1 MHIDIWSDIV
11 CPWCYV
17 GKRRFEEALRQF
29 AHAGEVTI
37 RHHAFQLD
45 PSAIPGEVTS
55 RRARLKTKYGLND
68 ERMAQLDQQMAQ
80 TFQSVGLTFLVGEGI
95 SGNTRA
101 AHEVVAAGAA
111 AGRQDAVIERL
122 FRAYFSEGRS
132 VFDPAELVAL
142 GVDAGL
148 DEPTLRQALVD
159 GAYADAVEQDLAD
172 ARDIGITGV
181 PFFVFDRRFAVSG
194 AQPPNVF
201 AQALEQAWSSS
212 DRAR

>member
-29 AHAGEVTI
+29 GHTDAVTI

-45 PSAIPGEVTS
+45 PSAIPGEITS
-55 RRARLKTKYGLND
+55 RRARLKSKYGLTD
-68 ERMAQLDQQMAQ
+68 ERVVQLDAQMAQ
-80 TFQSVGLTFLVGEGI
+80 TFRSVGLTFLEGEGT

-111 AGRQDAVIERL
+111 AGRQDEVVERL

-132 VFDPAELVAL
+132 VFDPAELVTL
-142 GVDAGL
+142 GVEAGL
-148 DEPTLRQALVD
+148 DEATLRQALLD
-159 GAYADAVEQDLAD
+159 GTYADVVEQDLAD
-172 ARDIGITGV
+172 AREIGITGV
-181 PFFVFDRRFAVSG
+181 PFFVFDRRFALSG
-194 AQPPNVF
+194 AQPPDVF
-201 AQALEQAWSSS
+201 VQALTQAWNTGDS
-212 DRAR
+212 AR